1 MENGRDGLRIVG
13 EMRATEADW
22 LGVFA
27 RAERER
33 TVDSD
38 EAGWEREVV
47 GFPNLEAELSGVAR
61 EGVECIRRGWWGQRA
76 GYDER
81 VDLIGN

>member
-1 MENGRDGLRIVG
+1 MVYVENGRDGLRIVG

-33 TVDSD
+33 AVDSD

-47 GFPNLEAELSGVAR
+47 GFPNLGTELGEVAGEGAEYT
-61 EGVECIRRGWWGQRA
+61 RRCW
-76 GYDER
+76 
-81 VDLIGN
+81 